1 MIESKS
7 LFSFV
12 LFFSSLIRYLF
23 QLYPIVQLFFLTC
36 QDWVPRNVTTPYGE
50 GQRSKHILWSCSTF

>member
-12 LFFSSLIRYLF
+12 LFFLASYGISFNYTLSFSFFFSYLSGLGFEKCDDPIR
-23 QLYPIVQLFFLTC
+23 
-36 QDWVPRNVTTPYGE
+36 RGA
-50 GQRSKHILWSCSTF
+50 KK

>member
-12 LFFSSLIRYLF
+12 LFFLASYGISFNYTLSF
-23 QLYPIVQLFFLTC
+23 SFFFLTC
-36 QDWVPRNVTTPYGE
+36 QDWVSRNVTTPYGE
-50 GQRSKHILWSCSTF
+50 GQRSKHTPWSCSTF

>member
-12 LFFSSLIRYLF
+12 LFFLASYGISFNYTLSF
-23 QLYPIVQLFFLTC
+23 SFFFLL
-36 QDWVPRNVTTPYGE
+36 VRIGFRE
-50 GQRSKHILWSCSTF
+50 M